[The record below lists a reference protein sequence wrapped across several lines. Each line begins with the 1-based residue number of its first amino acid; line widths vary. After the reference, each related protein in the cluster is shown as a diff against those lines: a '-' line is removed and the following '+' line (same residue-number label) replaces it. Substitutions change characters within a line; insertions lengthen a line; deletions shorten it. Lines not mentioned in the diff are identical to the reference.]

1 LKKYYMYIVAIIS
14 FTEKESLASILV
26 KLRSKNID
34 IVARDEEQRRV
45 VVRIPTY
52 ELPYILEIVRN
63 YAKSASFEF
72 KASIR
77 RKINIKELVKSKR
90 EIVIGY
96 EDLGKVKLL
105 VLKCATGCS
114 YVEVRGRE
122 LLLKYCRHFSAQTTL
137 PSQIPPVLCSY
148 NYPIDNI
155 IDVYEK
161 ARKCFENIVSV
172 LGINSSCR
180 V

>member
-1 LKKYYMYIVAIIS
+1 MKKYYMYIVAIIS
-14 FTEKESLASILV
+14 FTEKESLANILV

-52 ELPYILEIVRN
+52 ELPYILEIVRS

-77 RKINIKELVKSKR
+77 RKIDIKKLIKDKK

-96 EDLGKVKLL
+96 EDIGKVKLL

-114 YVEVRGRE
+114 YVEIKGRE
-122 LLLKYCRHFSAQTTL
+122 LLLKYCRCPLVQFTL
-137 PSQIPPVLCSY
+137 PSQLPPVLCSY
-148 NYPIDNI
+148 NYPTDDI

-161 ARKCFENIVSV
+161 VKKCFENVVSV
-172 LGINSSCR
+172 LGD
-180 V
+180 

>member
-1 LKKYYMYIVAIIS
+1 MKKYYMYIVAIIS

-105 VLKCATGCS
+105 VLKCA
-114 YVEVRGRE
+114 
-122 LLLKYCRHFSAQTTL
+122 
-137 PSQIPPVLCSY
+137 
-148 NYPIDNI
+148 
-155 IDVYEK
+155 
-161 ARKCFENIVSV
+161 
-172 LGINSSCR
+172 
-180 V
+180 